1 MKGKRNFPLKAMC
14 TNASLWGSWS
24 QSFEKFEQNIH
35 GKQFQYSECSEY
47 ILAKKLRLAYWWVV
61 VDNGTWGKTWIL
73 HFIAMLYYYSESHE
87 NRECL
92 LGNGLSFG
100 LNFNLFAYWLLYIE
114 MRTKRRNQQGNF
126 MVRLYRVIEK
136 GFLYCLKGI

>member
-1 MKGKRNFPLKAMC
+1 MC
-14 TNASLWGSWS
+14 TNTSQWGSWN
-24 QSFEKFEQNIH
+24 QSFGKFEQNIH

-47 ILAKKLRLAYWWVV
+47 ILAKKLRLAYWWLV

-92 LGNGLSFG
+92 LRNRLLFG
-100 LNFNLFAYWLLYIE
+100 LNFNLFAYCTLKCQRKVE
-114 MRTKRRNQQGNF
+114 TS
-126 MVRLYRVIEK
+126 
-136 GFLYCLKGI
+136 KGILWCSPIGPNLCR